1 MKVVKYFSLGFQH
14 NRLLKTFKI
23 AYETRKKKHSDLA
36 YVLQFFFLLD
46 CKIVACYLIFIA
58 IEGFIY
64 FELFKLCF
72 SFKYKN
78 HKM

>member
-1 MKVVKYFSLGFQH
+1 MKL
-14 NRLLKTFKI
+14 
-23 AYETRKKKHSDLA
+23 EKKPSDLA
-36 YVLQFFFLLD
+36 YVLQFFFLSD

>member
-1 MKVVKYFSLGFQH
+1 MKLEKKNLPIWH
-14 NRLLKTFKI
+14 TF
-23 AYETRKKKHSDLA
+23 YS
-36 YVLQFFFLLD
+36 FFFLLD

-64 FELFKLCF
+64 FELFKWCF